1 VKPCETLVEHLTIT
15 SQPHGEVTVFDLKNY
30 IFWLTFHGFSRD
42 FSPFDHHSTMKKPL
56 TAAVISSIITTV
68 VEAVVKVIYSVY
80 AVGL

>member
-1 VKPCETLVEHLTIT
+1 MMEHLTLA
-15 SQPHGEVTVFDLKNY
+15 SQPHGDLTVFYLKNY

-56 TAAVISSIITTV
+56 TAAVISSTITTV